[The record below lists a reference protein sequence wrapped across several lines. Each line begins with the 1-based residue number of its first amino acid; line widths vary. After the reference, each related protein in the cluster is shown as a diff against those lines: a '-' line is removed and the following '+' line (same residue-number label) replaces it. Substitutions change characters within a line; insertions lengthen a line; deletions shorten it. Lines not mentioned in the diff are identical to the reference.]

1 MKKLTL
7 AANDKDILM
16 NILESAPNGADIG
29 EIRKAIKLIDKI
41 ELAENVVNLEDSEYE
56 YLKEKFYGIKFAK
69 ISKEIAYLGDRIDNA
84 MPQDMNGD

>member
-7 AANDKDILM
+7 AVNDKEILM
-16 NILESAPNGADIG
+16 NILEAAPNGADIG

-41 ELAENVVNLEDSEYE
+41 ELAENVVDLEDSEYE

-69 ISKEIAYLGDRIDNA
+69 ISKDIAQLADRIDNA
-84 MPQDMNGD
+84 MPQDMNGG